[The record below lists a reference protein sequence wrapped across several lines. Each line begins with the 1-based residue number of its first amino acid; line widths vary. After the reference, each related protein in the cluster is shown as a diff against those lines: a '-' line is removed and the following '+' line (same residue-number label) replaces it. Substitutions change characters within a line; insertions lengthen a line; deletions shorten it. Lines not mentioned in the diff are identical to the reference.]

1 MSHYFRFGDRSSL
14 DFDMHIEKLPTI
26 KGPARKRN
34 TVPVAGRNGD
44 LHYDEDAFSNY
55 TQSYECYFHGKLH
68 TAEQT
73 HAIRA
78 WLSASGGYLRLED
91 TYDPT
96 HFRMASFV
104 GPLDVDNYFNKYGR
118 CKISF
123 DCAPQS
129 FLKSGEN
136 PIFMEHNGIINNPTS
151 KASLPLVKVT
161 CYGNGG
167 VIIGNKTVTIKEM
180 AGELYFDCE
189 TENAYTIEDEDIVYK
204 NQHIHADYF
213 PCLVPGDNY
222 ITWFGGVVNVEI
234 IPRWWET

>member
-1 MSHYFRFGDRSSL
+1 MSHYFSFGDCSTL

-26 KGPARKRN
+26 KGPTRKR
-34 TVPVAGRNGD
+34 TTEPVPGRNGN

-55 TQSYECYFHGKLH
+55 TQSYECYFHGKVP

-73 HAIRA
+73 HAIRE
-78 WLSASGGYLRLED
+78 WLTASGGYLRLED

-129 FLKSGEN
+129 FLKTGEN
-136 PIFMEHNGIINNPTS
+136 PILMEQIGVVHNPT
-151 KASLPLVKVT
+151 KKVSLPIIKLT
-161 CYGNGG
+161 GYGTGG
-167 VIIGNKTVTIKEM
+167 VIIGTKHVEIKSI
-180 AGELYFDCE
+180 GGTLYLDCE
-189 TENAYTIEDEDIVYK
+189 TENAYTFFDGEMTDQNK
-204 NQHIHADYF
+204 NIYAKYF
-213 PCLVPGDNY
+213 PRLDPGDNSV
-222 ITWFGGVVNVEI
+222 TWYGGIQKVEI